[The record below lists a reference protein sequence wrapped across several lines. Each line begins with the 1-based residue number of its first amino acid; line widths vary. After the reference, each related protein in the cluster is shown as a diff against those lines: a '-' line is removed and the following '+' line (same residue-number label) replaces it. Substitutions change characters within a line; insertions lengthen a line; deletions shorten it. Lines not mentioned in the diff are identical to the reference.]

1 MGKRIAVITGASSG
15 IGRCFALTA
24 EKHGKYDELWAIARR
39 EDRLEELKSLVNVP
53 VRPLPMDLTDRENL
67 KKYAQLLETE
77 RPEIDLLINC
87 SGFGKFC
94 GTFEVPL
101 EENQNMVD
109 LNCTALMSMC
119 QISEPY
125 MNEGSHIVNLASVA
139 AHQPIPYI
147 NVYGA
152 TKAFVLSF
160 SRALNRE
167 LKSRGISVLAVCPFW
182 TATEFFERAIIPG
195 RKPVVRKYDALYKPE
210 YVVSCAW
217 RDLEKGKDVC
227 KPGLTAKA
235 EMAGAKL
242 LPHRNVMDIW
252 QKEQGLE

>member
-1 MGKRIAVITGASSG
+1 
-15 IGRCFALTA
+15 
-24 EKHGKYDELWAIARR
+24 
-39 EDRLEELKSLVNVP
+39 
-53 VRPLPMDLTDRENL
+53 MDLTDRENL

-125 MNEGSHIVNLASVA
+125 MNEGSRIVNLASVA